1 MLSYIFRIIRQTV
14 SLIPPLHFGS
24 FFTAGNLLV
33 LIIFFRPRSGGSSVV
48 AVRSGRR
55 LFVALHQL
63 DFHRKIPFCDGFY
76 GGAVRA

>member
-33 LIIFFRPRSGGSSVV
+33 LIIFFRP
-48 AVRSGRR
+48 GRR